1 MDTYAS
7 LRGLAT
13 SFYKNKRNAV
23 ELILREAI
31 SNAIHACI
39 IQYKQNENN
48 KYLPE
53 ISIIINS
60 EEKSIKIEDNGI
72 GFSEDDKR
80 LFFDIAKSNILK
92 QENKLPSKGLGR
104 LVFIYFAKNIH
115 YETTHNKKFISFE
128 YPQQEDNLFKIYNQ
142 EFENTDKENGTS
154 LILNMD
160 EKYLKTFIKKYA
172 NPIEKFEEWI
182 IDNFAFLLYD
192 FKELKISAS
201 IDKKIKEM
209 QFSNIDKK
217 EFNIKIYDKEFPI
230 EIIIVNSKSN
240 LDIKLVAHK
249 LLIEKKIDYDRII
262 NSLNK
267 KIYISS
273 TLLDDRITADGLNA
287 EIEDIKSELEEEIT
301 KVLDKEFDEL
311 IAKQREKSR
320 ENLSVTKSE
329 LPFLAE
335 FMPDFESINGYK
347 IKSKTDFIQDAI
359 NEKGKLEQNFWESKD
374 EQLDTRLQKS
384 SLYLYVKHRERV
396 LAKLEQM
403 MGDSNFKE
411 DDFHQLLTDRKCENL
426 EVANHN
432 LWLLDDKFS
441 YFFEAHNSKI
451 GESSVDV
458 EFYLNPFIND
468 EEQPTHIVLLEL
480 KNPTKAHN
488 PGQMIEQLKRYAS
501 KIYNNAKTKNGVNI
515 NVEKCQFF
523 GYIIADIND
532 IKNEEIK
539 QDENT
544 FKLIPYTESSFEG
557 KVSFLPKNERVD
569 LYLTLLSTQDLLRIA
584 KFRNKTLF
592 EILNMSNPNVSE

>member
-142 EFENTDKENGTS
+142 KFENTYKENGTS
-154 LILNMD
+154 LSLNID
-160 EKYLKTFIKKYA
+160 EKHLKTFIKKYA
-172 NPIEKFEEWI
+172 NPIAKFEEWI

-273 TLLDDRITADGLNA
+273 PLLDDRITADGLNA

-320 ENLSVTKSE
+320 ENLRVTKSE

-458 EFYLNPFIND
+458 EFYFNPFIND

-515 NVEKCQFF
+515 NVEKCRFF

-532 IKNEEIK
+532 IKKEEIR
-539 QDENT
+539 QDDT
-544 FKLIPYTESSFEG
+544 IFKLIPYTEGSFEG

-592 EILNMSNPNVSE
+592 EILNMSNPNISE

>member
-172 NPIEKFEEWI
+172 NPIERFEEWI

-230 EIIIVNSKSN
+230 EILIVNSKSN

-273 TLLDDRITADGLNA
+273 PLLDDRITADGLNA

-441 YFFEAHNSKI
+441 YFFEAHNSKV
-451 GESSVDV
+451 GESNVDV
-458 EFYLNPFIND
+458 EFYFNPFIND

-592 EILNMSNPNVSE
+592 EILNMSNPNISE

>member
-273 TLLDDRITADGLNA
+273 PLLDDRITADGLNA

-441 YFFEAHNSKI
+441 YFFEAHNAKI
-451 GESSVDV
+451 GEASVDV

>member
-172 NPIEKFEEWI
+172 NPIERFEEWI

-230 EIIIVNSKSN
+230 EILIVNSKSN

-273 TLLDDRITADGLNA
+273 PLLDDRITADGLNA

-592 EILNMSNPNVSE
+592 EILNMSNPNISE

>member
-217 EFNIKIYDKEFPI
+217 EFNIKIYDEEFPI

-273 TLLDDRITADGLNA
+273 PLLDDRITADGLNA

-523 GYIIADIND
+523 GYIIADI
-532 IKNEEIK
+532 KNEEIK

>member
-142 EFENTDKENGTS
+142 KFENTYKENGTS
-154 LILNMD
+154 LSLNID
-160 EKYLKTFIKKYA
+160 EKHLKTFIKKYA
-172 NPIEKFEEWI
+172 NPIAKFEEWI
-182 IDNFAFLLYD
+182 TDNFAFLLYD

-273 TLLDDRITADGLNA
+273 PLLDDRITADGLNA

>member
-23 ELILREAI
+23 ELILRESI

-230 EIIIVNSKSN
+230 EILIVNSKSN

-273 TLLDDRITADGLNA
+273 PLLDDRITADGLNA

>member
-273 TLLDDRITADGLNA
+273 PLLDDRITADGLNA

>member
-7 LRGLAT
+7 LKGLAT
-13 SFYKNKRNAV
+13 SFYRNKRNAV

-31 SNAIHACI
+31 SNSIHACI
-39 IQYKQNENN
+39 IQCKYNENN
-48 KYLPE
+48 KYSPE
-53 ISIIINS
+53 ISIKINS

-72 GFSEDDKR
+72 GFSEDDKK

-128 YPQQEDNLFKIYNQ
+128 YPQQESNLFKIYNQ
-142 EFENTDKENGTS
+142 EFENTYKENGTS
-154 LILNMD
+154 LSLNID
-160 EKYLKTFIKKYA
+160 EKHLKTFIKKYA

-201 IDKKIKEM
+201 IDKKRKEM

-230 EIIIVNSKSN
+230 EILIVNSKSN

-273 TLLDDRITADGLNA
+273 PLLDERITADGLNA

-441 YFFEAHNSKI
+441 YFFEAHNAKI
-451 GESSVDV
+451 GEASVDV

-557 KVSFLPKNERVD
+557 KVSFLPKNKRID

>member
-230 EIIIVNSKSN
+230 EIIIVNSKIN

-273 TLLDDRITADGLNA
+273 PLLDDRITADGLNA

>member
-273 TLLDDRITADGLNA
+273 PLLDDRITADGLNA

-384 SLYLYVKHRERV
+384 SLYLYV
-396 LAKLEQM
+396 
-403 MGDSNFKE
+403 
-411 DDFHQLLTDRKCENL
+411 
-426 EVANHN
+426 
-432 LWLLDDKFS
+432 
-441 YFFEAHNSKI
+441 
-451 GESSVDV
+451 
-458 EFYLNPFIND
+458 
-468 EEQPTHIVLLEL
+468 
-480 KNPTKAHN
+480 
-488 PGQMIEQLKRYAS
+488 
-501 KIYNNAKTKNGVNI
+501 
-515 NVEKCQFF
+515 
-523 GYIIADIND
+523 
-532 IKNEEIK
+532 
-539 QDENT
+539 
-544 FKLIPYTESSFEG
+544 
-557 KVSFLPKNERVD
+557 
-569 LYLTLLSTQDLLRIA
+569 
-584 KFRNKTLF
+584 
-592 EILNMSNPNVSE
+592 

>member
-172 NPIEKFEEWI
+172 NPIAKFEEWI

-273 TLLDDRITADGLNA
+273 PLLDDRITADGLNA

>member
-273 TLLDDRITADGLNA
+273 PLLDDRITADGLNA

-320 ENLSVTKSE
+320 ENLRVTKSE

>member
-201 IDKKIKEM
+201 IDKKIKE
-209 QFSNIDKK
+209 
-217 EFNIKIYDKEFPI
+217 
-230 EIIIVNSKSN
+230 
-240 LDIKLVAHK
+240 
-249 LLIEKKIDYDRII
+249 
-262 NSLNK
+262 
-267 KIYISS
+267 
-273 TLLDDRITADGLNA
+273 
-287 EIEDIKSELEEEIT
+287 
-301 KVLDKEFDEL
+301 
-311 IAKQREKSR
+311 
-320 ENLSVTKSE
+320 
-329 LPFLAE
+329 
-335 FMPDFESINGYK
+335 
-347 IKSKTDFIQDAI
+347 
-359 NEKGKLEQNFWESKD
+359 
-374 EQLDTRLQKS
+374 
-384 SLYLYVKHRERV
+384 
-396 LAKLEQM
+396 
-403 MGDSNFKE
+403 
-411 DDFHQLLTDRKCENL
+411 
-426 EVANHN
+426 
-432 LWLLDDKFS
+432 
-441 YFFEAHNSKI
+441 
-451 GESSVDV
+451 
-458 EFYLNPFIND
+458 
-468 EEQPTHIVLLEL
+468 
-480 KNPTKAHN
+480 
-488 PGQMIEQLKRYAS
+488 
-501 KIYNNAKTKNGVNI
+501 
-515 NVEKCQFF
+515 
-523 GYIIADIND
+523 
-532 IKNEEIK
+532 
-539 QDENT
+539 
-544 FKLIPYTESSFEG
+544 
-557 KVSFLPKNERVD
+557 
-569 LYLTLLSTQDLLRIA
+569 
-584 KFRNKTLF
+584 
-592 EILNMSNPNVSE
+592 

>member
-142 EFENTDKENGTS
+142 KFENTYKENGTS
-154 LILNMD
+154 LSLNMD

-273 TLLDDRITADGLNA
+273 PLLDDRITADGLNA

-441 YFFEAHNSKI
+441 YFFEAHNAKI
-451 GESSVDV
+451 GEASVDV

>member
-142 EFENTDKENGTS
+142 KFENTYKENGTS
-154 LILNMD
+154 LSLNMD

-230 EIIIVNSKSN
+230 EILIVNSKSN

-273 TLLDDRITADGLNA
+273 PLLDDRITADGLNA

-592 EILNMSNPNVSE
+592 EILNMSNPNISE

>member
-142 EFENTDKENGTS
+142 KFENTYKENGTS
-154 LILNMD
+154 LSLNMD

-273 TLLDDRITADGLNA
+273 PLLDDRITADGLNA

-523 GYIIADIND
+523 GYIIANIND

>member
-273 TLLDDRITADGLNA
+273 PLLDDRITADGLNA

-441 YFFEAHNSKI
+441 YFFEAHNAKI
-451 GESSVDV
+451 GEASVDV

-480 KNPTKAHN
+480 KSPTKAHN

>member
-142 EFENTDKENGTS
+142 KFENTDKENGTS

-172 NPIEKFEEWI
+172 NPIERFEEWI

-230 EIIIVNSKSN
+230 EILIVNSKSN

-273 TLLDDRITADGLNA
+273 PLLDDRITADGLNA

-592 EILNMSNPNVSE
+592 EILNMSNPNISE